1 VLFLESMTSIPSLFH
16 AIDASDD
23 EDSLHS
29 CLAAGS
35 ECCHCASASRLGFW
49 DHDRDASW
57 VSRRVQFL
65 SCYWPR
71 LLSLRF
77 SQRVCDSWITTGTC
91 HGSRVESSSCLGA
104 GSDCCPRCAVL
115 VLLQAQTAVA
125 ALWTA
130 FCDSWIMTRT
140 RAGSH
145 VESSS
150 CLATGPDCCRCAL
163 DSML

>member
-1 VLFLESMTSIPSLFH
+1 MTSIPSLFH

-77 SQRVCDSWITTGTC
+77 GQHVVTLR
-91 HGSRVESSSCLGA
+91 SRPGHELGLA
-104 GSDCCPRCAVL
+104 SGPVF
-115 VLLQAQTAVA
+115 VWLLAKTAVA
-125 ALWTA
+125 VLPSAVL
-130 FCDSWIMTRT
+130 
-140 RAGSH
+140 
-145 VESSS
+145 
-150 CLATGPDCCRCAL
+150 
-163 DSML
+163 